1 MNMMNLKPLIK
12 GCKDDKH
19 AAIDGLNTF
28 TRNWCMDVGATERRG
43 DLVFRCK
50 KCDFSIEGKCL
61 IKQFAHDKDEAY
73 TQEVDF
79 CCMGLF

>member
-28 TRNWCMDVGATERRG
+28 TRNWCMDVSATERRG

-61 IKQFAHDKDEAY
+61 IKQFAHNKDEDY
-73 TQEVDF
+73 TNEIDF
-79 CCMGLF
+79 GCMGLF